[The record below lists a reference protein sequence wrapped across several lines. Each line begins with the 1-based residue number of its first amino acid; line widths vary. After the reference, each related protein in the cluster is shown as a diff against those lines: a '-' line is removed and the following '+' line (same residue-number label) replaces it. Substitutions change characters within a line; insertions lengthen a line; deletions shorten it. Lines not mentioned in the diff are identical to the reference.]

1 MISYWEKKNF
11 IHYDFIVIGA
21 GIVGLS
27 TAIHL
32 KVKFPEKSVMVV
44 ERGIFPSGA
53 SSRNAGFACF
63 GSISEILD
71 DLDHLSE
78 DEVVEL
84 VAKRYNGLSEI
95 TENFGEDLLGY
106 ERIGGYEIIREKELA
121 SLDQMERINK
131 MLKPLFGDP
140 VFSIVS
146 NHHKFGFSDQVKAVI
161 KNKYEGQLDSGKF
174 IRALWHKCQ
183 AMNIQLFTG
192 AEVEHIDRE
201 TGTVKVK
208 NPVYKNTIDFH
219 AEKIALCTNAFSGQ
233 FVPDLQMKPGRGMVM
248 VSKPLK
254 KFPWE
259 GAFHIDKGYTYFR
272 NVDNRLLIGGGRNMD
287 FVSEETNAFGINEVI
302 KKYLVELT
310 NDLIFPDGSIEFE
323 MEWSGIMGFGN
334 NKIPYVKLLDDKTG
348 VAIRMGGMGVAIGWQ
363 AAKEL
368 VNLFEPS

>member
-11 IHYDFIVIGA
+11 IQYDFIVIGA

-32 KVKFPEKSVMVV
+32 KVKFPDKSVMVV

-63 GSISEILD
+63 GSVSEILD
-71 DLDHLSE
+71 DLNTLSE

-84 VAKRYNGLSEI
+84 IARRYNGLSEI
-95 TENFGEDLLGY
+95 VEIFGEDALGY
-106 ERIGGYEIIREKELA
+106 EKVGGYEIVREEDLA
-121 SLDQMERINK
+121 TLDQIDTINS
-131 MLKPLFGDP
+131 MLKPLFGEP
-140 VFSIVS
+140 VFALSS
-146 NHHKFGFSDQVKAVI
+146 NPQKYQFSSKVKAII
-161 KNKYEGQLDSGKF
+161 KNRYEGQLDSGKF

-183 AMNIQLFTG
+183 SMRIQIFTG
-192 AEVEHIDRE
+192 AEVESIDQSS
-201 TGTVKVK
+201 GIVKVK

-233 FVPDLQMKPGRGMVM
+233 FVPNLKMKPGRGMVM
-248 VSKPLK
+248 VSKPIDN
-254 KFPWE
+254 FPWE

-272 NVDNRLLIGGGRNMD
+272 NVENRLLIGGGRNMD
-287 FVSEETNAFGINEVI
+287 FTSEETDIFGINEVI
-302 KKYLVELT
+302 KKYLLNLT
-310 NDLIFPDGSIEFE
+310 SEIIFPDQKIEFE

-334 NKIPYVKLLDDKTG
+334 NKIPYVKLLDEKTG

>member
-11 IHYDFIVIGA
+11 IQYDYIVIGA

-32 KVKFPEKSVMVV
+32 KVKFPDKSVMVV

-63 GSISEILD
+63 GSVSEILD

-95 TENFGEDLLGY
+95 TEIFGEDLLGY
-106 ERIGGYEIIREKELA
+106 ERIGGYEVIRQEEMG
-121 SLDQMERINK
+121 SLDQMDRINK

-140 VFSIVS
+140 VFSKVS
-146 NHHKFGFSDQVKAVI
+146 NHHKFGFSEKVKAVI

-183 AMNIQLFTG
+183 DLKIQLFTG
-192 AEVEHIDRE
+192 AEVESIDRE
-201 TGTVKVK
+201 SGTVKVK

-248 VSKPLK
+248 VSKPIK
-254 KFPWE
+254 NFPWE
-259 GAFHIDKGYTYFR
+259 GAFHVDKGYTYFR
-272 NVDNRLLIGGGRNMD
+272 NVDDRLLIGGGRNMD
-287 FVSEETNAFGINEVI
+287 FVNEETSAFGINEVI
-302 KKYLVELT
+302 KDYLVKMT
-310 NDLIFPDGSIEFE
+310 NETLFPNQSIEFE

-334 NKIPYVKLLDDKTG
+334 NKVPYVKLLDDKTG

-368 VNLFEPS
+368 VNLFEST

>member
-11 IHYDFIVIGA
+11 IQYDYIVIGA

-32 KVKFPEKSVMVV
+32 KVKFPDKSVMVV

-95 TENFGEDLLGY
+95 TEIFGEDLLGY
-106 ERIGGYEIIREKELA
+106 ERIGGYEVIREEEIG
-121 SLDQMERINK
+121 SLDQMDRINK

-140 VFSIVS
+140 VFSKVT
-146 NHHKFGFSDQVKAVI
+146 NPQKFGFSDKVKAVI

-183 AMNIQLFTG
+183 EMKIQIFTG
-192 AEVEHIDRE
+192 AEVESIDRE
-201 TGTVKVK
+201 SGTVKVK
-208 NPVYKNTIDFH
+208 NPIYNNTINFH
-219 AEKIALCTNAFSGQ
+219 AEIIALCTNAFSGQ
-233 FVPDLQMKPGRGMVM
+233 FLPELQMKPGRGMVM
-248 VSKPLK
+248 VSKPLDN
-254 KFPWE
+254 FPWE

-302 KKYLVELT
+302 KEYLINLT
-310 NDLIFPDGSIEFE
+310 NEMIFPDQSIEFE

-334 NKIPYVKLLDDKTG
+334 NKVPYVKLLDEKTG

-368 VNLFEPS
+368 VNLFEST

>member
-11 IHYDFIVIGA
+11 IQYDYIVIGA

-32 KVKFPEKSVMVV
+32 KVKFPDKSVMVV

-63 GSISEILD
+63 GSVSEILD
-71 DLDHLSE
+71 DLEHLTE

-95 TENFGEDLLGY
+95 TEIFGEDLLGY
-106 ERIGGYEIIREKELA
+106 ERIGGYEVIRQEELG
-121 SLDQMERINK
+121 SLDQIERINK

-140 VFSIVS
+140 VFSKVS
-146 NHHKFGFSDQVKAVI
+146 NPEKFGFSKKVKSVI

-183 AMNIQLFTG
+183 DMKIQLFTG
-192 AEVEHIDRE
+192 AEVESIDRE
-201 TGTVKVK
+201 SGTVKVK
-208 NPVYKNTIDFH
+208 NPIYSNTIDFH

-233 FVPDLQMKPGRGMVM
+233 FVPELQMKPGRGMVM
-248 VSKPLK
+248 VSKPLSN
-254 KFPWE
+254 FPWE

-287 FVSEETNAFGINEVI
+287 FINEETDSFGINKVI
-302 KKYLVELT
+302 KEYLLNLT
-310 NDLIFPDGSIEFE
+310 NDMLFPNKSIEFE

-334 NKIPYVKLLDDKTG
+334 NKVPYVKLLDDKTG

-368 VNLFEPS
+368 VNLFEST

>member
-11 IHYDFIVIGA
+11 IRYDFIVIGA

-32 KVKFPEKSVMVV
+32 KVKFPDKSVMVV

-63 GSISEILD
+63 GSVSEILD
-71 DLDHLSE
+71 DLERLSE

-95 TENFGEDLLGY
+95 TEIFGEDLLGY
-106 ERIGGYEIIREKELA
+106 EKTGGYEIIRNEELG
-121 SLDQMERINK
+121 SLDQMDRINK
-131 MLKPLFGDP
+131 MLKPLFGET
-140 VFSIVS
+140 VFTKVS
-146 NHHKFGFSDQVKAVI
+146 NIDKFKFSDKVKAVI

-183 AMNIQLFTG
+183 EMKIQLFTG
-192 AEVEHIDRE
+192 AEVEDIDRE
-201 TGTVKVK
+201 SGTVNVK
-208 NPVYKNTIDFH
+208 NPIYKNKISFH

-233 FVPDLQMKPGRGMVM
+233 FLPDLQMKPGRGMVM
-248 VSKPLK
+248 VSKPIK
-254 KFPWE
+254 NFPWE
-259 GAFHIDKGYTYFR
+259 GAFHVDKGYTYFR
-272 NVDNRLLIGGGRNMD
+272 NVDSRLLIGGGRNMD
-287 FVSEETNAFGINEVI
+287 FINEETNAFGINAVI
-302 KKYLVELT
+302 KDYLVKMTQET
-310 NDLIFPDGSIEFE
+310 IFPNASIEFE

-368 VNLFEPS
+368 VNLFEST

>member
-11 IHYDFIVIGA
+11 IRYDYIVIGA

-32 KVKFPEKSVMVV
+32 KVKFPHKSVMVV

-63 GSISEILD
+63 GSVSEILD
-71 DLDHLSE
+71 DLKTLSE

-84 VAKRYNGLSEI
+84 IAKRYNGLSEI
-95 TENFGEDLLGY
+95 VEIFGEDALEY
-106 ERIGGYEIIREKELA
+106 EKVGGYEIIREEDIG
-121 SLDQMERINK
+121 SLDQMDKING

-140 VFSIVS
+140 VFALSS
-146 NHHKFGFSDQVKAVI
+146 NPKKYQFSEKVKAII
-161 KNKYEGQLDSGKF
+161 KNRYEGQLDSGKF

-183 AMNIQLFTG
+183 SMRIQVYTG
-192 AEVEHIDRE
+192 AEVESIDQFNGIVR
-201 TGTVKVK
+201 VK
-208 NPVYKNTIDFH
+208 NPVYKNTIDFQ

-233 FVPDLQMKPGRGMVM
+233 FVPDLKMKPGRGMV
-248 VSKPLK
+248 VVTKPIK
-254 KFPWE
+254 DFPWE
-259 GAFHIDKGYTYFR
+259 GAFHIDQGYTYFR
-272 NVDNRLLIGGGRNMD
+272 NIDNRLLIGGGRNMD
-287 FVSEETNAFGINEVI
+287 FVNEETDNFGINEFI
-302 KKYLVELT
+302 KKYLTNLT
-310 NDLIFPDGSIEFE
+310 NEIIFPNQKIEFE

-334 NKIPYVKLLDDKTG
+334 NKIPYVKLLDEKTG

-368 VNLFEPS
+368 VNLFESS

>member
-11 IHYDFIVIGA
+11 IQYDYIVIGA

-32 KVKFPEKSVMVV
+32 KVKFPDKSVMVV

-63 GSISEILD
+63 GSVSEILD
-71 DLDHLSE
+71 DLNHLSE

-95 TENFGEDLLGY
+95 TEIFGEDLLGY
-106 ERIGGYEIIREKELA
+106 ERIGGFEVIRQEELG

-140 VFSIVS
+140 VFNKVNNPS
-146 NHHKFGFSDQVKAVI
+146 KFGFSDKVKAVI
-161 KNKYEGQLDSGKF
+161 KNQYEGQLDSGKF

-183 AMNIQLFTG
+183 EMKIQLFTG
-192 AEVEHIDRE
+192 AEVESIDRD
-201 TGTVKVK
+201 TGIVKVK
-208 NPVYKNTIDFH
+208 NPVYSNTIDFH

-233 FVPDLQMKPGRGMVM
+233 FVPELQMKPGRGMVM

-254 KFPWE
+254 NFPWE

-287 FVSEETNAFGINEVI
+287 FINEETNAFGINKVI
-302 KKYLVELT
+302 KEYLT
-310 NDLIFPDGSIEFE
+310 NLTHEILFPDNTIEFE

-334 NKIPYVKLLDDKTG
+334 NKVPYVKLLDNKTG

-368 VNLFEPS
+368 VNLFEST